1 MKTLTLIALVVVSFA
16 VGLHIGRTNELRTH
30 QAYIQSLNLGG
41 K

>member
-1 MKTLTLIALVVVSFA
+1 MKPLTLLIL
-16 VGLHIGRTNELRTH
+16 GLAIYTGYWLGVRHEVRTH